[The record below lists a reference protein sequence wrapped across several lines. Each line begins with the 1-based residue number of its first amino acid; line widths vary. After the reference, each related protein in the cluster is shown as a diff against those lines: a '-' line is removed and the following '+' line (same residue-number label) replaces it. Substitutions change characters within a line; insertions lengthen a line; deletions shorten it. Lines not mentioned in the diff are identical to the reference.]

1 MRTGTRERPRNRT
14 RRDGMAGHLHRWTA
28 AAAAAGLLLAAAP
41 AGADVLAGRMNQQVE
56 TGHGA
61 RLGTVPFGTGTL
73 TVHYILQPFE
83 TGSHGRGYE
92 VSAVLVAV
100 KSVEGNAAAA
110 SVSIETLGGTVAD
123 PRPGTKVADLRG
135 PGTISGPGIYWF
147 EAPPNTTL
155 DPNQHYIVRISE
167 QSGAMQLEQP
177 NPDVAYVADPTCGPG
192 GRVASTAAARRTS
205 TFGLLTEYG
214 KLPGLR
220 IAVHGHAVGTRRPMD
235 WDISGLGRALTQQ
248 EREAGQD
255 PGRSFAEGESKK
267 FAFALTNDAC
277 FYDRDEEAE
286 IEVAFATRQ
295 ASTSDYTVSVNAQV
309 LQPRM
314 KSVRGHGNTFS
325 GSHPHYRIPFP
336 PRRDRV
342 EVVVT
347 AVDDDTA
354 EGQETLF
361 LHAYD
366 DTHEFDLELGKS
378 LQIFIRA
385 NDRSPTLASA
395 TFGTETAALEF
406 NAPIRERSLT
416 GTEAG
421 STLRAGLYFGIYE
434 SETKPTFRAGAPP
447 LSPSQY
453 AETVTINGTNRV
465 SLRFEQ
471 AFAADSRQWLI
482 YDRLGVYSPLQGAGG
497 GVSGPVQDFVTEVL
511 SPGTGSTDPAL
522 AIQDA
527 SGTEGTDTEISFT
540 VQLDKPSNA
549 SVTVDYDT
557 NNGTATAGDDF
568 RAQSG
573 TLTFSAGTTEQTI
586 TVPIIDDDVEDSDE
600 EFTVR
605 LDNAS
610 GAVITDDTATGTIY
624 NDESD
629 FERDDATDDRS
640 DDEEDAD
647 DERDDEPAANRAAT
661 GAPAIS
667 GTARVDETLTAST
680 SGVTDPDGFT
690 SATFAYQWLRSDSAV
705 SGATRSS
712 YTLTSSDE
720 GHHLKVRVSFT
731 DDAGNAESLTSTA
744 TAEVEPAPEPLTA
757 SFSNLPAAHD
767 GEGTTFTFALAFS
780 EHVEGLSFRTLR
792 DEALDATGGAVR
804 RAKRQQPGSNLS
816 WTIHVEPAS
825 HGPVTIRLPAGS
837 VETRDGRA
845 LSNSLAATVAGPVG
859 ISVADARVE
868 EAAGAVL
875 AFVVTL
881 DRAASGKVP
890 VDYTTANGTATA
902 GQDYTA
908 TSGTL
913 RFPAGETSK
922 TIEVM
927 VLDDSHDEG
936 EETLTLRLSNPSR
949 GRLADGEATGTIE
962 NRDPLPR
969 AFMARFGRTVAVQ
982 VVEQVEERIQAPRQK
997 GFRGRVAG
1005 RELRRGMEREVA
1017 LGFLN
1022 RLGGLGGAN
1031 RYGAGLDT
1039 PMAGSPAGGGAMLGR
1054 PGPSGGGLGMAAA
1067 SPIMGGAGPGTM
1079 GAGPDG
1085 VPNGGGR
1092 LDMGL
1097 GSMGFGGDSLLTG
1110 SAFAFNRETGSG
1122 GMLSFWSRGAQS
1134 SFHGREGD
1142 LSLDGRVRTTMFGA
1156 DYARGPLL
1164 AGLSLANSR
1173 GRGGYSGADAGE
1185 VTSSVTGLYPWLGYK
1200 VSDRITLWGV
1210 TGYGKGALRLT
1221 PGEATTL
1228 KSGLSMAMAAG
1239 GMRGELADSVV
1250 GGFGLAFKADALWV
1264 GTGIEGVEGPA
1275 GRLAATAARVTRF
1288 RTGLEASRGYSFKRR
1303 LSLEPRLEIGLRRD
1317 GGDAETG
1324 AGIDLGGGLIVS
1336 DTLSGLS
1343 ADVRVRMLL
1352 VHQDAGFRERGVSVS
1367 FSYNPTPQTPLGFLA
1382 KVTPSWGGQA
1392 TSGAQALW
1400 GRETMAGMAH
1410 GGASAGN
1417 RLQAEM
1423 GYGLPVGSRLVGTPR
1438 FGVGTSEYGRDY
1450 RLGYGMTLLERDSLG
1465 FELGVDAQRRE
1476 NPLLGG
1482 TDNGVLG
1489 RATVRW

>member
-14 RRDGMAGHLHRWTA
+14 RRGGTAEGLHRWIATTGVA
-28 AAAAAGLLLAAAP
+28 ALLLAAAP
-41 AGADVLAGRMNQQVE
+41 AGADVLLSNVDKASE
-56 TGHGA
+56 GA
-61 RLGTVPFGTGTL
+61 VTVPLGKSGVLQRHHVFIGFRTGGRQQGYDLAAILVKVVSGNATDVTAGLYTTAPRPDNRAIPGDRLTWLTGPASISGAGTYSFQAPAGTHLEPNTRYGIRLSKPSDGEVSLAVPTGTGTDPACTGGWQL
-73 TVHYILQPFE
+73 EGESAGYLQI
-83 TGSHGRGYE
+83 
-92 VSAVLVAV
+92 
-100 KSVEGNAAAA
+100 GNA
-110 SVSIETLGGTVAD
+110 
-123 PRPGTKVADLRG
+123 
-135 PGTISGPGIYWF
+135 
-147 EAPPNTTL
+147 
-155 DPNQHYIVRISE
+155 
-167 QSGAMQLEQP
+167 QP
-177 NPDVAYVADPTCGPG
+177 NWGFTRQTQI
-192 GRVASTAAARRTS
+192 RVQ
-205 TFGLLTEYG
+205 
-214 KLPGLR
+214 
-220 IAVHGHAVGTRRPMD
+220 GHAVGTRRPMA
-235 WDISGLGRALTQQ
+235 WDISGLGRELTRQ
-248 EREAGQD
+248 ESEAGKD

-267 FAFALTNDAC
+267 FAFELTNDAC
-277 FYDRDEEAE
+277 FYDRDDEAE
-286 IEVAFATRQ
+286 IEVVFATRK

-309 LQPRM
+309 LPPRM

-336 PRRDRV
+336 PRSDRV

-354 EGQETLF
+354 EGQETMF

-366 DTHEFDLELGKS
+366 DTHEFDES

-385 NDRSPTLASA
+385 NDRYPTLESA

-416 GTEAG
+416 GNEAG

-434 SETKPTFRAGAPP
+434 SETKPTFRAGAPTI
-447 LSPSQY
+447 SPSQY

-465 SLRFEQ
+465 SLRFEKE
-471 AFAADSRQWLI
+471 FDADSRQWLI

-540 VQLDKPSNA
+540 VQLDQPSNA
-549 SVTVDYDT
+549 SVTVDYET
-557 NNGTATAGDDF
+557 NNGTATDGDDF

-629 FERDDATDDRS
+629 FESDDETDDRS

-647 DERDDEPAANRAAT
+647 DESDDDTAAAADDEPAANRAAT

-667 GTARVDETLTAST
+667 GTARVEETLTAST
-680 SGVTDPDGFT
+680 SGITDPDGFT

-720 GHHLKVRVSFT
+720 GHRLKVRVSFT

-767 GEGTTFTFALAFS
+767 GEGTTFTFDLAFS

-804 RAKRQQPGSNLS
+804 RAKRQQPGRNQH
-816 WTIHVEPAS
+816 WTIHVEPAG
-825 HGPVTIRLPAGS
+825 HGAVTIRLPAGS

-845 LSNSLAATVAGPVG
+845 LSNSPSATVAGPVG
-859 ISVADARVE
+859 ISVADAKVE
-868 EAAGAVL
+868 EGDGAVL

-881 DRAASGKVP
+881 DRAASRTVR
-890 VDYTTANGTATA
+890 VDYATANGTATA

-908 TSGTL
+908 TSGRL
-913 RFPAGETSK
+913 KFRAGETSK
-922 TIEVM
+922 KIEVA

-936 EETLTLRLSNPSR
+936 EETLTLRLSNPVG

-982 VVEQVEERIQAPRQK
+982 VVEHVEERIQAPREK
-997 GFRGRVAG
+997 GFRGQFAG
-1005 RELRRGMEREVA
+1005 RELRRGMEREV
-1017 LGFLN
+1017 GVEFLN
-1022 RLGGLGGAN
+1022 RLGGLAGAN

-1039 PMAGSPAGGGAMLGR
+1039 PMTSSPA
-1054 PGPSGGGLGMAAA
+1054 GGLGMAAA
-1067 SPIMGGAGPGTM
+1067 GPMM

-1085 VPNGGGR
+1085 VPNGSGR
-1092 LDMGL
+1092 LGMGL

-1122 GMLSFWSRGAQS
+1122 GILSFWSRGAQS
-1134 SFHGREGD
+1134 SFYGREGD

-1156 DYARGPLL
+1156 DYARGPLV

-1288 RTGLEASRGYSFKRR
+1288 RTGLEASRSYSFKRR

-1324 AGIDLGGGLIVS
+1324 AGVDIGGGLIVS

-1367 FSYNPTPQTPLGFLA
+1367 FSYNPTPSTPLGLTA

-1400 GRETMAGMAH
+1400 GRETMTGMPHGGMA
-1410 GGASAGN
+1410 SGN
-1417 RLQAEM
+1417 RLEAEL